1 MGLCYL
7 DNSATTAVCK
17 AAADKAYAMMTETFG
32 NPSSLHTLGIRAE
45 TEITAAREA
54 VADLIG
60 ARADEI
66 LFTSG
71 GTEANNLAIIG
82 GSTARVRVGKHIVIT
97 AVEHSSSAAAAAA
110 LEQQGYT
117 VTRVM
122 PDADGD
128 ITAEQMLAACRD
140 DTVLVSMMLVNNETG
155 AIFPVGET
163 AAALA
168 KRFPNARMH
177 CDAVQAV
184 GKLAVNVKRLG
195 VHFLTV
201 SAHKLHAPKGC
212 GALYIRKGERVRPLI
227 CGGEQEKG
235 VRGGTEAAPL
245 IAAFGAAIGELP
257 PIPAH
262 AAHMQALCDRLT
274 AALGGVEGIVFHRP
288 KRHLPAIVN
297 FSVVGYRSET
307 MLHYLASKEI
317 YVSSGSACAKGK
329 PSEVL
334 TAMGLPKR
342 EADSALRISF
352 SRDNTEQDVDR
363 LVDAIHEGMARLAHT
378 R

>member
-17 AAADKAYAMMTETFG
+17 AAADKAYAMMTDTFG

-45 TEITAAREA
+45 AQVTAAREA
-54 VADLIG
+54 VATLIG
-60 ARADEI
+60 ARPDEI

-71 GTEANNLAIIG
+71 GTEANNLAVIG
-82 GSTARVRVGKHIVIT
+82 SCTARARAGKHIVVT
-97 AVEHSSSAAAAAA
+97 AVEHSSTQAAVAA
-110 LEQQGYT
+110 LEQQGYA

-122 PDADGD
+122 PDEHGD
-128 ITAEQMLAACRD
+128 ISVQQMLDACRA

-155 AIFPVGET
+155 AIFPVAQT
-163 AAALA
+163 AAAVA
-168 KRFPNARMH
+168 KSFPNAKFH

-201 SAHKLHAPKGC
+201 SAHKIHGPKGC
-212 GALYIRKGERVRPLI
+212 GALYIRKGERIKPLV
-227 CGGEQEKG
+227 CGGEQEQG
-235 VRGGTEAAPL
+235 LRGGTEAAPL
-245 IAAFGAAIGELP
+245 IAAFGAAVEQRP
-257 PIPAH
+257 PLSEH
-262 AAHMQALCDRLT
+262 AAHMQSLCDRLT
-274 AALGGVEGIVFHRP
+274 AALGGAEGIVFHIP
-288 KRHLPAIVN
+288 QHHLPAIVN

-307 MLHYLASKEI
+307 MLHFLASKEI

-329 PSEVL
+329 PSAVL
-334 TAMGLPKR
+334 TAMGLSKR
-342 EADSALRISF
+342 EADSAIRVSF
-352 SRDNTEQDVDR
+352 GRDNTEQDVDR
-363 LVDAIHEGMARLAHT
+363 LVEAIQDGIARLAHT

>member
-7 DNSATTAVCK
+7 DNSATTPVCRQ
-17 AAADKAYAMMTETFG
+17 AADKAYAMMTDTFG

-45 TEITAAREA
+45 AEVTAAREA
-54 VADLIG
+54 VAALIG
-60 ARADEI
+60 ARPDEI

-71 GTEANNLAIIG
+71 GTEANNLAVIG
-82 GSTARVRVGKHIVIT
+82 SCTARPRAGKHVVVT
-97 AVEHSSSAAAAAA
+97 AVEHSSTLAAAAA

-122 PDADGD
+122 PDEHGD
-128 ITAEQMLAACRD
+128 IAVEQMLAACRE
-140 DTVLVSMMLVNNETG
+140 DTALVSMMLVNNETG
-155 AIFPVGET
+155 AIFPVRET
-163 AAALA
+163 AAAVA
-168 KRFPNARMH
+168 KQFPNAKFH

-184 GKLAVNVKRLG
+184 GKTEVSVRKLG

-201 SAHKLHAPKGC
+201 SAHKLHGPKGC
-212 GALYIRKGERVRPLI
+212 GALYIRKGERVRPLV
-227 CGGEQEKG
+227 CGGEQEQG
-235 VRGGTEAAPL
+235 LRGGTEAAPL
-245 IAAFGAAIGELP
+245 IAAFGAAIEALP
-257 PIPAH
+257 KLSEH
-262 AAHMQALCDRLT
+262 AAHMQTLCDRLI
-274 AALGGVEGIVFHRP
+274 AALDGVEGIVLHRP
-288 KRHLPAIVN
+288 AHHLPAIVN

-307 MLHYLASKEI
+307 MLHFLASKEI

-334 TAMGLPKR
+334 TAMGLSKR

-352 SRDNTEQDVDR
+352 GRQNTENDVDR
-363 LVDAIHEGMARLAHT
+363 LVDAILDGMARLAHT